1 MEHPQPR
8 AGSQSKRDL
17 MPKIVSFLPSAT
29 EIACA
34 LGLADSIV
42 GITHECDYPPE
53 IKSKPVV
60 VRNVLPIEQMSQG
73 EIDRA
78 VAERMREGQSLYQ
91 IDEALLR
98 TLAPD
103 IILTQDLCQVC
114 APSGNEVAQVLKSLS
129 HTPEILWLTPQSVKE
144 IFDNVR
150 ELGAATG
157 RANEAAALIENCET
171 RLQQLS
177 ARMEKVAER
186 PRVFCMEWL
195 EPVYASGHWVPELV
209 KYAGGIDELGCER
222 GESVRVTWEQVTAW
236 APEVLVIMPCGFNLQ
251 QTMKQIWSVFGLGR
265 TEAARAFFALPAV
278 RNGRVYA
285 VDANSYF
292 ARPGPR
298 VVEGAE
304 LLARLIHPQ
313 LFAGEPLPPEFANA
327 FQPVDTNLL
336 KGSLSEDSDY
346 YIENGA
352 WVFTASY
359 LKRRGYC
366 CGSGCRH
373 CPY

>member
-1 MEHPQPR
+1 MQQR
-8 AGSQSKRDL
+8 
-17 MPKIVSFLPSAT
+17 IVSFLPSAT

-60 VRNVLPIEQMSQG
+60 VRNALPIETMSQS

-78 VAERMREGQSLYQ
+78 VAERMRSGQSLYQ
-91 IDEALLR
+91 IDEELLR
-98 TLAPD
+98 RLAPD
-103 IILTQDLCQVC
+103 LILTQNLCQVC
-114 APSGNEVAQVLKSLS
+114 APSGNEVSQVIKALP
-129 HTPEILWLTPQSVKE
+129 HTPQIVWLTPQSLNE

-150 ELGAATG
+150 ELGAATQ
-157 RANEAAALIENCET
+157 RTAEAEQLIANCNQ
-171 RLQQLS
+171 RLERLRELVS
-177 ARMEKVAER
+177 TVAER

-195 EPVYASGHWVPELV
+195 DPVYASGHWVPELV
-209 KYAGGIDELGCER
+209 KLAGGIDELGRER
-222 GESVRVTWEQVTAW
+222 GESVRVSWDEVVAW
-236 APEVLVIMPCGFNLQ
+236 DPEVLVIMPCGFNLQ
-251 QTMKQIWSVFGLGR
+251 QTMQQIWATFGRYASGSPHR
-265 TEAARAFFALPAV
+265 FFELSAV
-278 RNGRVYA
+278 RTGRVYA

-304 LLARLIHPQ
+304 LLARLVHPA
-313 LFAGEPLPPEFANA
+313 LFANESVPSKVADA
-327 FQPVDTNLL
+327 FQVVDVALL
-336 KGSLSEDSDY
+336 SGSLQENKDY
-346 YIENGA
+346 YFERGA
-352 WVFTASY
+352 MVFTASY
-359 LKRRGYC
+359 LQRRGYC

>member
-1 MEHPQPR
+1 MPR
-8 AGSQSKRDL
+8 
-17 MPKIVSFLPSAT
+17 IVSFLPSAT
-29 EIACA
+29 EMACA

-60 VRNVLPIEQMSQG
+60 VRNVLPLERMSQS

-78 VAERMREGQSLYQ
+78 VAERIREGQSLYQ
-91 IDEALLR
+91 IDEHLLR
-98 TLAPD
+98 ELAPD
-103 IILTQDLCQVC
+103 LILTQNLCQVC
-114 APSGNEVAQVLKSLS
+114 APSGNEVSRVLKALPKA
-129 HTPEILWLTPQSVKE
+129 PEILWLTPQSLSE

-150 ELGAATG
+150 DLGAATD
-157 RANEAAALIENCET
+157 RSVEAAGLVDDCLA
-171 RLQQLS
+171 RLQNLS
-177 ARMEKVAER
+177 DRTKTISHK

-195 EPVYASGHWVPELV
+195 DPVYASGHWVPELV
-209 KYAGGIDELGCER
+209 KIAGGVDELGRER
-222 GESVRVTWEQVTAW
+222 GESVRVSWEEITAW
-236 APEVLVIMPCGFNLQ
+236 APEVLVIMPCGFDLQ
-251 QTMKQIWSVFGLGR
+251 QTMKQIWSVFGYR
-265 TEAARAFFALPAV
+265 SSPFFDLPAA

-304 LLARLIHPQ
+304 LLAQLIHPE
-313 LFAGEPLPPEFANA
+313 LFAVTDSNA
-327 FQPVDTNLL
+327 FQPVDVALL
-336 KGSLSEDSDY
+336 KGSLTEGRDY
-346 YIENGA
+346 YTENGVM
-352 WVFTASY
+352 VFTASY
-359 LKRRGYC
+359 LQRRGYC